1 MGMRPH
7 SRQILSVEE
16 AFGANGWHGELVE
29 GREVLRAGFEA
40 HHTRVDLTAQAFPP
54 LNALSVVGESPM
66 AVEETH
72 LRYLL
77 ELLARA
83 NKKLTL
89 GGFEY
94 DMDREL
100 LVFRQT
106 NVFER
111 ERYDA
116 DIIASMIHCA
126 VAETDRMIPFAATVR
141 DLPAEL
147 LSDLDLELLLERED
161 LVPGAAYTGM
171 EEEEY

>member
-1 MGMRPH
+1 
-7 SRQILSVEE
+7 
-16 AFGANGWHGELVE
+16 
-29 GREVLRAGFEA
+29 
-40 HHTRVDLTAQAFPP
+40 
-54 LNALSVVGESPM
+54 M

-116 DIIASMIHCA
+116 DIIASMVHCA